1 MVKHFDIKAAWDSQA
16 GVWWGLNDELP
27 LTTEAPTLEDLL
39 ARILKIVP
47 EIAVENRF
55 AADGDEI
62 FIHVIAERGQSV
74 AVSVDA

>member
-1 MVKHFDIKAAWDSQA
+1 MVKHFDIKAAWDSEA

-27 LTTEAPTLEDLL
+27 LTTEAATLEDLL
-39 ARILKIVP
+39 AGVLESVP
-47 EIAVENRF
+47 EIAVENRL

>member
-1 MVKHFDIKAAWDSQA
+1 MVRHFDIKAAWDSEA

-39 ARILKIVP
+39 ARVLKIAP
-47 EIAVENRF
+47 EIAVENRL
-55 AADGDEI
+55 APDGDEVI
-62 FIHVIAERGQSV
+62 FYVIAERGQSV